1 MCCCKVLHRLSENFN
16 ATAEPHFIFQV
27 IGHHQWLTLLACVL
41 MWGPSLTE
49 RLLVIW
55 KIIKP
60 PSLVVSVF
68 LFLLGHTHNLLRSVL
83 HAVFAQQIHS
93 ITWQGNQLDMNG
105 WANVFYNLHL
115 RYRLAIFFWQISK
128 ILWLF
133 FAGPC
138 VLNKLILVPLFHKN
152 THRIF

>member
-105 WANVFYNLHL
+105 WANVFYILDTD
-115 RYRLAIFFWQISK
+115 YSFWQISK

-133 FAGPC
+133 FAGTC
-138 VLNKLILVPLFHKN
+138 VLNKLILVPLFHKK

>member
-105 WANVFYNLHL
+105 WANVFYILDTDHS
-115 RYRLAIFFWQISK
+115 FWQISK

-133 FAGPC
+133 FAGPW
-138 VLNKLILVPLFHKN
+138 VLNKLILVPLFHKKA
-152 THRIF
+152 HRIF

>member
-1 MCCCKVLHRLSENFN
+1 MSNGFRKKTILKTLSNISIQIKVFNYYYIYWFTKVFGLKKGPVCSCKVLHRLRSENFN

-105 WANVFYNLHL
+105 
-115 RYRLAIFFWQISK
+115 
-128 ILWLF
+128 
-133 FAGPC
+133 
-138 VLNKLILVPLFHKN
+138 
-152 THRIF
+152 